1 MKDQLPS
8 PDFDRSRYDRPNQD
22 WECGWT
28 CDGCPCRIGPS
39 PSGKCRATAECRPVL
54 EAMRREVGAEWL
66 LWGTDM
72 PFQNRFCTYRQSRTY
87 LERHARDLFSPSEM
101 AALMGGNAARL
112 LRLAR

>member
-1 MKDQLPS
+1 
-8 PDFDRSRYDRPNQD
+8 
-22 WECGWT
+22 
-28 CDGCPCRIGPS
+28 
-39 PSGKCRATAECRPVL
+39 
-54 EAMRREVGAEWL
+54 
-66 LWGTDM
+66 M